1 VVGDLMLFY
10 AGADGN
16 LEQNSYRDFVNTNPF
31 VSPTLYVVP
40 TDKQY
45 DLFVGLKGKLANSIS
60 YNLRGSYV
68 NEKNKA
74 LFNFNSYSQSS
85 GNEDYAFGN
94 SFGVVYDD
102 LKTMRFFGELN
113 TDFSK
118 NVSFGING
126 TFSAYT
132 TTFQEEAWN
141 LPAMKLGAN
150 LELRITEKW
159 NAGANLFF
167 VGERKD
173 KQQEITSTT
182 TLSEIQT
189 LSSYFDLN
197 LRLGYKYNNRL
208 DGFLKLNNV
217 ANQAYEKWLNYP
229 VQGFQLVLG
238 ASYKFDF

>member
-1 VVGDLMLFY
+1 M
-10 AGADGN
+10 
-16 LEQNSYRDFVNTNPF
+16 
-31 VSPTLYVVP
+31 
-40 TDKQY
+40 
-45 DLFVGLKGKLANSIS
+45 
-60 YNLRGSYV
+60 
-68 NEKNKA
+68 
-74 LFNFNSYSQSS
+74 
-85 GNEDYAFGN
+85 
-94 SFGVVYDD
+94 
-102 LKTMRFFGELN
+102 KTMRFFGELN

-150 LELRITEKW
+150 LEMRITEKW

-167 VGERKD
+167 VGERMD